1 MAPSYSFV
9 CDVEKS
15 TLEKMGAVR
24 VGGSVE
30 EKCLLWGNH
39 ANQIPPHNVACR
51 LCVCVCVCV
60 CVCGVQCVCDGIR
73 VIHRKNNSGLW

>member
-1 MAPSYSFV
+1 MAPSYSFF

-24 VGGSVE
+24 VGVSVE

-39 ANQIPPHNVACR
+39 ANLIPPHNVACR
-51 LCVCVCVCV
+51 LCVRVCVWC
-60 CVCGVQCVCDGIR
+60 VQCVC
-73 VIHRKNNSGLW
+73 VME